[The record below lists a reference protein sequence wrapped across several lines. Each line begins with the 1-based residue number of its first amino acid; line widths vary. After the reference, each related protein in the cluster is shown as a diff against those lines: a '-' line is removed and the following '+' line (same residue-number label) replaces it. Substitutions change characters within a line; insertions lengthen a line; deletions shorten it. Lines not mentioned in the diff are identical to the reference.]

1 MATTDPVG
9 DMITRIRNASRQG
22 HEYVHMPSSKLK
34 AAIANVLKEEGFI
47 RDFRV
52 QAGGTGAS
60 PFPTLDLHLKYDESK
75 QPVINAIQRLSKPG
89 LRRYTGHDDI
99 PRVQSGFGVVIL
111 STPQGVLSDREAR
124 RRKVGGELLCEVW

>member
-9 DMITRIRNASRQG
+9 DMLTRIRNASKQG

-34 AAIANVLKEEGFI
+34 TAIAAVLKSEGFI

-52 QAGGTGAS
+52 QTQGD
-60 PFPTLDLHLKYDESK
+60 FPILDVHLKYDDSK
-75 QPVINAIQRLSKPG
+75 KPVIESIKRLSKPG
-89 LRRYTGHDDI
+89 LRRYTGVADI

-124 RRKVGGELLCEVW
+124 KRKVGGELICSIT

>member
-9 DMITRIRNASRQG
+9 DMLTRIRNASKQG

-34 AAIANVLKEEGFI
+34 TAIAGVLKSEGFI

-52 QAGGTGAS
+52 QTQGD
-60 PFPTLDLHLKYDESK
+60 FPILDVHLKYDDSK
-75 QPVINAIQRLSKPG
+75 KPVIESIKRLSKPG
-89 LRRYTGHDDI
+89 LRRYTGVADI

-124 RRKVGGELLCEVW
+124 KRKVGGELICSIT

>member
-9 DMITRIRNASRQG
+9 DMLTRIRNASKQG

-34 AAIANVLKEEGFI
+34 TAIAGVLKSEGFI

-52 QAGGTGAS
+52 QTEGEV
-60 PFPTLDLHLKYDESK
+60 PILDVHLKYDDRK
-75 QPVINAIQRLSKPG
+75 KPVIESIKRLSKPG
-89 LRRYTGHDDI
+89 LRRYTGVADI

-124 RRKVGGELLCEVW
+124 KRKVGGELICSIT